1 MVVAA
6 IAMAGLF
13 WLLIYRFREPFMR
26 AYGLFFSILLYFGL
40 NKGSDSDLTDPA
52 TGIFNALSLARW
64 AFLAILFVI
73 AIRLPKPEGLRADT
87 SLTILASMFLSDI
100 AISTTYAGDFNYS
113 FMRATSFISLSI
125 AISVG
130 FVYYLYWRANCVR
143 FFRLHYYIAWL
154 ALLPPMLFY
163 LLGLNQYGTAVIMGQ
178 YAGAFGNQNLFGVFS
193 AMITPFVLFHWR
205 AEAQTNWQKWVD
217 VGLLAII
224 FVGLGL
230 SRSRGGMLACLIAVA
245 TYFLVVK
252 IESGIKIIAITIS
265 LLVIIVV
272 FPSLQQSLT
281 KFIRKDTI
289 ERAEIEGISKQI
301 VEERRYELWRNVAPL
316 YWDQKLSGYGFAMSH
331 LETFPFSGD
340 KEAGRHV
347 HNSYLELFGD
357 LGLPG
362 AFFLLLVLC
371 GLAARSWTI
380 IERRGHY
387 LQRNINAVFISIFAA
402 GAVNAFFESW
412 MFSVGNVVSLM
423 FWGPSA
429 GIVAQYVWRSVTI
442 DDRLEIPVP
451 KSELAHSMMEQ
462 QAK

>member
-1 MVVAA
+1 MLVAA
-6 IAMAGLF
+6 IIMAGLL
-13 WLLIYRFREPFMR
+13 WLLIYRFRDPFMR

-40 NKGSDSDLTDPA
+40 NKGADGDFADQGA
-52 TGIFNALSLARW
+52 GIFNILSLARW
-64 AFLAILFVI
+64 AFLGILFVV
-73 AIRLPKPEGLRADT
+73 AIRLPRPERIRADT
-87 SLTILASMFLSDI
+87 SLTILVSLFLANI
-100 AISTTYAGDFNYS
+100 GLSTTYAGDFNYS
-113 FMRATSFISLSI
+113 LMRAVSFIGLSI

-130 FVYYLYWRANCVR
+130 FVYHLYWRANCVR
-143 FFRLHYYIAWL
+143 FFKFHYYLAWL
-154 ALLPPMLFY
+154 ALVPPMLLY
-163 LLGLNQYGTAVIMGQ
+163 AVGLSQYGAAIIMGQ

-205 AEAQTNWQKWVD
+205 AEALTPWRRWMD
-217 VGLLAII
+217 VALLAMI
-224 FVGLGL
+224 FVGLAL
-230 SRSRGGMLACLIAVA
+230 SRSRGGTLSCVIAVA

-265 LLVIIVV
+265 LIVFIV
-272 FPSLQQSLT
+272 AFPSLQQGLT

-289 ERAEIEGISKQI
+289 ERAEIEGIGKQI
-301 VEERRYELWRNVAPL
+301 VEERRYELWKNVAPL

-362 AFFLLLVLC
+362 ALLLLLILC
-371 GLAARSWTI
+371 GFSARSWKL

-429 GIVAQYVWRSVTI
+429 GIVAQYAWRMVTA
-442 DDRLEIPVP
+442 DDFLEIPVP
-451 KSELAHSMMEQ
+451 KSELGRPMLEQ